1 MLRHTLAD
9 FCQFLRA
16 PQLCPP
22 APLCQGRGRWAI
34 MLGTY
39 LAGLVVIGVALA
51 LWQRAFHLPAP
62 EAFGGYRLPAL
73 VAISVL
79 AAPPGEEALF
89 RGWLTGRPR
98 ALWLL
103 ALALVAVALLAAIT
117 VKWHEIAAVFGLL
130 ALVIAAPVGWYRLRR
145 LDTPGWFARGFG
157 VWFHLSAVVFG
168 LMHLTNYPRQAHD
181 LADDLGVIAG
191 GLGFAVDVLD
201 IVADALLFFF
211 KAFDALDQKAQAV
224 VGGIGHRCKL
234 QVKSERAA
242 P

>member
-89 RGWLTGRPR
+89 RGWLTGRLR

-168 LMHLTNYPRQAHD
+168 LMHLTNYPRLSWALVPMVLPQIWAGLVFGYLRMRSGLRGAILAHAVGNAAT
-181 LADDLGVIAG
+181 LAA
-191 GLGFAVDVLD
+191 
-201 IVADALLFFF
+201 ALL
-211 KAFDALDQKAQAV
+211 A
-224 VGGIGHRCKL
+224 GH
-234 QVKSERAA
+234 
-242 P
+242 